1 MFPTCTSRS
10 RQTFRSSRARTGSSM
25 HSAAAVAHR
34 GSQTLFASSRPC
46 PTSGGVVRVPWGIA
60 IFQPSYWRSI
70 GSIIPSHHRHLCLRN
85 CVDSRAPRSPGP
97 LYEHGRVRQSFSARK
112 ASTSSTSI
120 TMEKRTSPSRLRTGQ
135 PIRAAS
141 LPSLLENPLRA
152 TDFERPTNSY
162 FLSALQAGA
171 VIGSKDYFAG
181 GIFVKADSIG
191 GVKQYLGNWV
201 NVTNDYVGLRFKI
214 AGKTHYGWARL
225 TVQITSRS
233 VIKATLTGYAYETIP
248 NKPIIAGKT
257 KGPHAIGSEADATAT
272 IPTPETTTL
281 GLLALG
287 SPGLSIW
294 RREGS
299 ANSAQ

>member
-34 GSQTLFASSRPC
+34 GSQTLFAFSRPC

-85 CVDSRAPRSPGP
+85 CVDSRAPRSPAP

-152 TDFERPTNSY
+152 TASN
-162 FLSALQAGA
+162 
-171 VIGSKDYFAG
+171 
-181 GIFVKADSIG
+181 
-191 GVKQYLGNWV
+191 
-201 NVTNDYVGLRFKI
+201 
-214 AGKTHYGWARL
+214 ARL
-225 TVQITSRS
+225 TVTFCLLSRLEPS
-233 VIKATLTGYAYETIP
+233 SAP
-248 NKPIIAGKT
+248 RIILPEEYSSRPTRLAGSSST
-257 KGPHAIGSEADATAT
+257 
-272 IPTPETTTL
+272 
-281 GLLALG
+281 
-287 SPGLSIW
+287 
-294 RREGS
+294 
-299 ANSAQ
+299 

>member
-1 MFPTCTSRS
+1 M
-10 RQTFRSSRARTGSSM
+10 
-25 HSAAAVAHR
+25 
-34 GSQTLFASSRPC
+34 
-46 PTSGGVVRVPWGIA
+46 
-60 IFQPSYWRSI
+60 
-70 GSIIPSHHRHLCLRN
+70 
-85 CVDSRAPRSPGP
+85 
-97 LYEHGRVRQSFSARK
+97 
-112 ASTSSTSI
+112 
-120 TMEKRTSPSRLRTGQ
+120 
-135 PIRAAS
+135 
-141 LPSLLENPLRA
+141 PSLLENPLRA

-257 KGPHAIGSEADATAT
+257 KGPACNRVRGGRNCYHTHSRNNHAGPTRARITRTIDMETGRLSELCAVSSLSIFALDPKIPGELNALVNARYHTALAA
-272 IPTPETTTL
+272 IVLVFLACFVCGAAAGGLLGYAFAGWIAQNFQRQLRVRSTTL
-281 GLLALG
+281 DSFSAAPLQFG
-287 SPGLSIW
+287 SPCVVLVPFQM
-294 RREGS
+294 RLL
-299 ANSAQ
+299 